1 MRFFGR
7 PISSARCGRQQR
19 RLHHGLA
26 RHVAGVD
33 RMVRL
38 GVLVHQVREQFL
50 VERAP
55 IGADAHR
62 LVVLDRGLDDGAELA
77 VLLFL
82 EADIAGIDA
91 VLVERLGAGRVIGQE
106 LVADIVEVADDRHVD
121 VHFQEPLLD
130 VRHGGRGLVAVD
142 GDAHDFGA
150 GPRQRRH
157 LLRRPVDVG
166 GVGIGHR
173 LHHDGRAAADGD
185 VADLDGDGLVPLGG
199 TGKFHHRS
207 SPLTLMLWPLAR
219 AGNGA
224 RTAAYSL
231 TAAGLRGPSRPPPAA
246 TARRKAGVSG
256 SFNTRWPAATPKS
269 GVRKVNTDSR
279 AAE

>member
-1 MRFFGR
+1 MQRIVGAPRQLAVDADQILHGRDLGREDDAVLRQPDLFGALR
-7 PISSARCGRQQR
+7 RQQR

-26 RHVAGVD
+26 RHVARVD

-38 GVLVHQVREQFL
+38 GVLVHQMREQFL

-62 LVVLDRGLDDGAELA
+62 LVVPDRGLDDGAELP

-91 VLVERLGAGRVIGQE
+91 VFVERLGAGRMIGEE

-121 VHFQEPLLD
+121 VHLREPLLD

-142 GDAHDFGA
+142 GDAHDLGTGA
-150 GPRQRRH
+150 RQRRH
-157 LLRRPVDVG
+157 LLRRRLDVG
-166 GVGIGHR
+166 RVGIGHR

-185 VADLDGDGLVPLGG
+185 VADLDGDGFVPLGG
-199 TGKFHHRS
+199 SGKFHHRIILS
-207 SPLTLMLWPLAR
+207 
-219 AGNGA
+219 
-224 RTAAYSL
+224 
-231 TAAGLRGPSRPPPAA
+231 
-246 TARRKAGVSG
+246 
-256 SFNTRWPAATPKS
+256 
-269 GVRKVNTDSR
+269 
-279 AAE
+279 